1 MREDILGLYETF
13 LGKIKFFQQFIKLL
27 LKMNDELET
36 LKRQLEDELKITVAL
51 QTSMDECK
59 AEIADLETKLDNIK
73 PKKPTAPQNFS
84 RTASDIMQSQ
94 WEQYQNEN
102 YPLENND

>member
-27 LKMNDELET
+27 LKMNDELES
-36 LKRQLEDELKITVAL
+36 LKQQLKDELEITVAL
-51 QTSMDECK
+51 KETLEEAK
-59 AEIADLETKLDNIK
+59 ADLEELKSQVDNIK

-84 RTASDIMQSQ
+84 TTASDIMQKQ
-94 WEQYQNEN
+94 WEQYQDAN
-102 YPLENND
+102 YPSDNK

>member
-27 LKMNDELET
+27 LKMNDELES
-36 LKRQLEDELKITVAL
+36 LKQQLKDELEITVAL
-51 QTSMDECK
+51 KETLEEAK
-59 AEIADLETKLDNIK
+59 ADLEELKSQVDNIK

-84 RTASDIMQSQ
+84 RTGTDIMQET
-94 WEQYQNEN
+94 WEKYQEAN
-102 YPLENND
+102 YPSDNK